1 MSLEYSLH
9 PLSANPKPNKLDLYV
24 GETCAQHCQTGQIG
38 PDRAQPTPKLF
49 GLVQAYFSLAEI

>member
-38 PDRAQPTPKLF
+38 PDRA
-49 GLVQAYFSLAEI
+49 